1 MKGSVAI
8 VGAGPGDP
16 GLVTEKGKTLLER
29 ADVIVYD
36 RLVHPLLLEH
46 TKETATRVYS
56 GKIPR
61 GHATRQSTIQAML
74 VRYAR
79 EGQFVVRLKGGDP
92 GVFAHLG
99 EEAEELRSAG
109 IPYEVVP
116 GLTAG
121 LAGASYAGVPA
132 TYRSLS
138 TSVAF
143 VTGHAREETPLS
155 DVVLPR
161 ADTLIFYMGM
171 HYLPFWMDRLAS
183 EGWSIETPV
192 VVVQWG
198 TTSKQRTVNGT
209 VQTIAN
215 EVEAKMLTNPA
226 LVIIGET
233 ARFQADLQWYE
244 DLLLQGTSV
253 LWAGEGVTGREET
266 TRMLTRLG
274 AHVFSYPGGVFTF
287 KRNRLPAPLTAY
299 QRVHFEDACSV
310 GFFLQ
315 HWKAEGY
322 DLRRLPAYVTGA
334 DVDTEEALR
343 AYGLPPEGDG
353 EPELT
358 VGARSENSASHWQIV
373 DMQPSRVKNDVFSRL
388 VADDWI
394 NTVLFTAPGQVH
406 ALARNLDEELAVW
419 CADKTVVSVGLE
431 TRRLLQDYGVRMQR
445 HADEADLED
454 LTAML
459 VSVRSDFAAI

>member
-16 GLVTEKGKTLLER
+16 GLLTEKGKALLER

-46 TKETATRVYS
+46 TKEEATRIYS

-61 GHATRQSTIQAML
+61 GHATRQSTIQTML
-74 VRYAR
+74 AHYAQ

-99 EEAEELRSAG
+99 EEAEALRLAG
-109 IPYEVVP
+109 IAYEVVP

-143 VTGHAREETPLS
+143 VTGHARKEMPLS
-155 DVVLPR
+155 EVVLPR

-171 HYLPFWMDRLAS
+171 HYLPFWMQRLAS
-183 EGWSIETPV
+183 DGWSAETPA

-198 TTSKQRTVNGT
+198 TTPKQRTVNGT
-209 VQTIAN
+209 ITTIAS
-215 EVEAKMLTNPA
+215 EVETKMITNPA
-226 LVIIGET
+226 LVIVGET
-233 ARFQADLQWYE
+233 ARFHADLQWYE
-244 DLLLQGTSV
+244 DLPLQGTSV
-253 LWAGEGVTGREET
+253 LWAGGDVTGREDT

-274 AHVFSYPGGVFTF
+274 AHVFSYPGDVFAF
-287 KRNRLPAPLTAY
+287 NRERLRSPLTAY
-299 QRVHFEDACSV
+299 RRVHFEDACSV

-315 HWKAEGY
+315 NWKDEGY
-322 DLRRLPAYVTGA
+322 DLRWLPAYVTGE
-334 DVDTEEALR
+334 DVDTEETLKAH
-343 AYGLPPEGDG
+343 GLPSERNGD
-353 EPELT
+353 PELT
-358 VGARSENSASHWQIV
+358 VGTCPKNGSSYWQIARRK
-373 DMQPSRVKNDVFSRL
+373 SSSVKEDVFSRL

-394 NTVLFTAPGQVH
+394 NTVLFTAPDQVH
-406 ALARNLDEELAVW
+406 AFAQKLEEDLAVW
-419 CADKTVVSVGLE
+419 CSDKMVVCVGLE
-431 TRRLLQDYGVRMQR
+431 TCRLLQDFRVHIDQY
-445 HADEADLED
+445 AEEANIEEFPAL
-454 LTAML
+454 LI
-459 VSVRSDFAAI
+459 SVRSVVAAR